1 MEAWCYVGRWN
12 AHDNLHYAGN
22 EYEFVKTG
30 EIKVKRLSSV
40 DNAGCCRVSAGKES
54 IKWQQI
60 AGEMPLQRHCDMLLA
75 SHGDFSQL
83 MLNELLS
90 F

>member
-1 MEAWCYVGRWN
+1 M
-12 AHDNLHYAGN
+12 
-22 EYEFVKTG
+22 
-30 EIKVKRLSSV
+30 
-40 DNAGCCRVSAGKES
+40 AGCSRVPAGKES

-60 AGEMPLQRHCDMLLA
+60 AGEMPLQRHGDMLRA
-75 SHGDFSQL
+75 SHTDSSQL